1 MNFANKGN
9 VIKTQFV
16 SLAIITVAAD
26 ETGKK
31 KKTDFVFSRSGA
43 RFINRWNVLKC

>member
-31 KKTDFVFSRSGA
+31 K
-43 RFINRWNVLKC
+43 

>member
-26 ETGKK
+26 ETWKK
-31 KKTDFVFSRSGA
+31 NKQTLCFHDLAHVS
-43 RFINRWNVLKC
+43 